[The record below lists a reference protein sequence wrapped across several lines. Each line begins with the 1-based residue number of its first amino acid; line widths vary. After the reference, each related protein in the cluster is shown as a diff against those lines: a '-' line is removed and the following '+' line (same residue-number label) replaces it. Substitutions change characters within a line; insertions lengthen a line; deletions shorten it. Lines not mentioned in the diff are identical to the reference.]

1 MVKYKLLEVSLLN
14 ICETRHISMACQ
26 RAISMLRKGHGI
38 SIMKLFST
46 VQVSQTKKG
55 NEDVLEGGVR
65 EELAIANNVE
75 NCLSRCKS

>member
-1 MVKYKLLEVSLLN
+1 
-14 ICETRHISMACQ
+14 
-26 RAISMLRKGHGI
+26 MLRKGHGI